1 MRVEVSKAAPGDQ
14 ERLIDIFSDPDL
26 KTNGEESRWF
36 VRCYLE
42 YHHIIVARVDGEI
55 QGACFW
61 RVEGERYCGLG
72 WIENLWV
79 EERYRRLGL
88 AEKLLRRSAEDIR
101 TYYEENGVKARK
113 VILTTQVERSN
124 ARRLY
129 EKVGF
134 RCSAEL
140 EDLYGPGEPDL
151 LYVLDL

>member
-1 MRVEVSKAAPGDQ
+1 MHVEISKATPGDL
-14 ERLIDIFSDPDL
+14 ERLIDIFSGPDL
-26 KTNGEESRWF
+26 KTNSEESRWF
-36 VRCYLE
+36 VKSYLE
-42 YHHIIVARVDGEI
+42 YHHVIVARVDGEI

-79 EERYRRLGL
+79 EEGYRRLGL
-88 AEKLLRRSAEDIR
+88 AERLLRQAVEDIR
-101 TYYEENGVKARK
+101 TFYEENDVKARK
-113 VILTTQVERSN
+113 VILTTQVDRSG

-134 RCSAEL
+134 RCAAEL

>member
-1 MRVEVSKAAPGDQ
+1 MRVEISEAEASDL
-14 ERLIDIFSDPDL
+14 ERLVDIFSDPDL
-26 KTNGEESRWF
+26 KTTSEESRWF
-36 VRCYLE
+36 VKCYLD

-79 EERYRRLGL
+79 EEPYRRLGL
-88 AEKLLRRSAEDIR
+88 AEKLLRRSVDDIITFYED
-101 TYYEENGVKARK
+101 NGIKARK
-113 VILTTQVERSN
+113 VILTTQVDRST

-129 EKVGF
+129 ERVGF

-140 EDLYGPGEPDL
+140 GELYGPGEPDL

>member
-1 MRVEVSKAAPGDQ
+1 MHVETSKAGPDDL
-14 ERLIDIFSDPDL
+14 ERHIDIFSDPDL
-26 KTNGEESRWF
+26 QTSSEEAQWF

-42 YHHIIVARVDGEI
+42 YHHVIVGRVDGEI

-72 WIENLWV
+72 WIENIWV

-88 AEKLLRRSAEDIR
+88 AEKLLRRCAEDIR
-101 TYYEENGVKARK
+101 TFYEENGFKARK
-113 VILTTQVERSN
+113 AILTTQVDRAA

-134 RCSAEL
+134 RCAAEL

-151 LYVLDL
+151 LYVLNL